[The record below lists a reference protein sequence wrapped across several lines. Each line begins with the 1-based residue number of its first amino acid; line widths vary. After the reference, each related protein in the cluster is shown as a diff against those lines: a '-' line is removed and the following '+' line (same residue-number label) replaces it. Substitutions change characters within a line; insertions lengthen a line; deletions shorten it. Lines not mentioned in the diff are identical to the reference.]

1 MPPPSLL
8 SLLPAASVSPRS
20 RRAARR
26 RPPTASRLPVRG
38 ARAASP
44 LHASSSSS
52 SGGGEGG
59 GGDELH
65 LLEKP
70 FPSPSPADED
80 ESESTEAAPA
90 LSTEEAL
97 ARFLN
102 PGTFAVGVVVG
113 GDGRTLDIDVG
124 AGGEPALM
132 LAKEA
137 VPMTGEEFEYLA
149 CDVASKDA
157 AQFAA
162 EGKVG
167 VVVSGGEGQGEAT
180 GGRNGKGRGRGSP
193 ALGVGTVVFTEVLG
207 RTLGGRPLLS
217 ARRLF
222 RRVAWHRVRQIKQL
236 NVPIKVKIFEWN
248 AGGLLTRIE
257 GLRAFLPKPE
267 MMTRPRNFTDL
278 KNTVGQQI
286 HVCITRIDEKA
297 NELIISEKEAW
308 AMTYLREGTLLQGTV
323 RKLFPYGAQIT
334 IGDTNRG
341 GLLHVSN
348 ITRGQLTSVGDV
360 LKVGEEVKAI
370 VIKSTA
376 PGRIALSTK
385 DLESE
390 PGLFLSNKEKV
401 FSEAEEMA
409 QRYRDQISEKHQPAE
424 LDSSFDEVAPFDDE
438 AVSYA
443 NWKWLRFS
451 KSDKTNF
458 NPRAESVLG
467 SSIFRDTEYSSRT
480 GRKLKAGNGS
490 FKYPIYYYRRA
501 QLGWHMIGSLEQQ
514 GDGGESECD
523 FYTSLVRSCRA
534 RRLPPPPPFDRNSA
548 LAALSYEKPR
558 RAAALK
564 RGRHRC
570 AIGGELEASMH
581 T

>member
-1 MPPPSLL
+1 M
-8 SLLPAASVSPRS
+8 
-20 RRAARR
+20 
-26 RPPTASRLPVRG
+26 
-38 ARAASP
+38 
-44 LHASSSSS
+44 
-52 SGGGEGG
+52 
-59 GGDELH
+59 
-65 LLEKP
+65 
-70 FPSPSPADED
+70 
-80 ESESTEAAPA
+80 
-90 LSTEEAL
+90 
-97 ARFLN
+97 
-102 PGTFAVGVVVG
+102 
-113 GDGRTLDIDVG
+113 
-124 AGGEPALM
+124 
-132 LAKEA
+132 
-137 VPMTGEEFEYLA
+137 
-149 CDVASKDA
+149 
-157 AQFAA
+157 
-162 EGKVG
+162 
-167 VVVSGGEGQGEAT
+167 
-180 GGRNGKGRGRGSP
+180 
-193 ALGVGTVVFTEVLG
+193 
-207 RTLGGRPLLS
+207 
-217 ARRLF
+217 
-222 RRVAWHRVRQIKQL
+222 
-236 NVPIKVKIFEWN
+236 PIKVKIFEWN

-458 NPRAESVLG
+458 NPRAESGL
-467 SSIFRDTEYSSRT
+467 
-480 GRKLKAGNGS
+480 
-490 FKYPIYYYRRA
+490 
-501 QLGWHMIGSLEQQ
+501 
-514 GDGGESECD
+514 
-523 FYTSLVRSCRA
+523 
-534 RRLPPPPPFDRNSA
+534 
-548 LAALSYEKPR
+548 
-558 RAAALK
+558 
-564 RGRHRC
+564 
-570 AIGGELEASMH
+570 
-581 T
+581 

>member
-8 SLLPAASVSPRS
+8 SLLPAASVSPGS
-20 RRAARR
+20 HRAARR

-44 LHASSSSS
+44 LHASS

-80 ESESTEAAPA
+80 EAESTEAAPA

-97 ARFLN
+97 APFLKFFQGKSTEPDEDDAAAEGGGGGGYVEEDEEDKGEGSAGAGAGGRGVVYYDPK
-102 PGTFAVGVVVG
+102 PGDLAVGVVVG
-113 GDGRTLDIDVG
+113 ADGRTLDIDVG

-162 EGKVG
+162 KGKVG
-167 VVVSGGEGQGEAT
+167 VVVSGGERQGEVT
-180 GGRNGKGRGRGSP
+180 GWRNGKGRGRGSP
-193 ALGVGTVVFTEVLG
+193 VLGVGTVVFTEVLG
-207 RTLGGRPLLS
+207 PTLGGRPLLS
-217 ARRLF
+217 ARRLLF
-222 RRVAWHRVRQIKQL
+222 RRVAWHRIKQL

-348 ITRGQLTSVGDV
+348 ITHGQLTSVGDV

-409 QRYRDQISEKHQPAE
+409 KRYRDQISETHQPAE

-443 NWKWLRFS
+443 NWRWLRFS

-458 NPRAESVLG
+458 NPRAESGL
-467 SSIFRDTEYSSRT
+467 
-480 GRKLKAGNGS
+480 
-490 FKYPIYYYRRA
+490 
-501 QLGWHMIGSLEQQ
+501 
-514 GDGGESECD
+514 
-523 FYTSLVRSCRA
+523 
-534 RRLPPPPPFDRNSA
+534 
-548 LAALSYEKPR
+548 
-558 RAAALK
+558 
-564 RGRHRC
+564 
-570 AIGGELEASMH
+570 
-581 T
+581 

>member
-97 ARFLN
+97 APFLKFFQGKSTEPDEDDAAAGGGGGGGGGYVEEDEEDKGEGSAGAGAGGRGVVYYDPK
-102 PGTFAVGVVVG
+102 PGDLAVGVVVG

-180 GGRNGKGRGRGSP
+180 GGRNGKGRGRGVISMESYDYELMAPICTTSWHNLYAP
-193 ALGVGTVVFTEVLG
+193 A
-207 RTLGGRPLLS
+207 
-217 ARRLF
+217 
-222 RRVAWHRVRQIKQL
+222 IKQL

-370 VIKSTA
+370 
-376 PGRIALSTK
+376 
-385 DLESE
+385 
-390 PGLFLSNKEKV
+390 KV

-458 NPRAESVLG
+458 NPRAESGL
-467 SSIFRDTEYSSRT
+467 
-480 GRKLKAGNGS
+480 
-490 FKYPIYYYRRA
+490 
-501 QLGWHMIGSLEQQ
+501 
-514 GDGGESECD
+514 
-523 FYTSLVRSCRA
+523 
-534 RRLPPPPPFDRNSA
+534 
-548 LAALSYEKPR
+548 
-558 RAAALK
+558 
-564 RGRHRC
+564 
-570 AIGGELEASMH
+570 
-581 T
+581 

>member
-1 MPPPSLL
+1 MPPPSLF
-8 SLLPAASVSPRS
+8 SLFPAASVSPRS

-26 RPPTASRLPVRG
+26 PPSASRLPIRG
-38 ARAASP
+38 PRAASP
-44 LHASSSSS
+44 LHVSSPSAAGGGGGG
-52 SGGGEGG
+52 GGGEGG

-70 FPSPSPADED
+70 FPSPSSADGDEAEMDPAP
-80 ESESTEAAPA
+80 PA

-97 ARFLN
+97 APFLKFFQVKSTEPDEDAAAEGGGRGYVEEYEDKGEGSAGAGAGGRGVVYYDPK
-102 PGTFAVGVVVG
+102 PGDLAVGVVVG

-137 VPMTGEEFEYLA
+137 VPMSGEEFEYLA

-157 AQFAA
+157 AQFAV
-162 EGKVG
+162 EGKLG
-167 VVVSGGEGQGEAT
+167 VVVSGGEGQGEVA

-193 ALGVGTVVFTEVLG
+193 AVGVGTVVFTEVLG

-222 RRVAWHRVRQIKQL
+222 RRVAWHRIKQL

-341 GLLHVSN
+341 
-348 ITRGQLTSVGDV
+348 
-360 LKVGEEVKAI
+360 
-370 VIKSTA
+370 
-376 PGRIALSTK
+376 TK

-409 QRYRDQISEKHQPAE
+409 QRYRDQISETHQPAE
-424 LDSSFDEVAPFDDE
+424 LDSSFDDVAPFDDE

-443 NWKWLRFS
+443 NWKWVRFS
-451 KSDKTNF
+451 KCDKTNY
-458 NPRAESVLG
+458 NPRAESGL
-467 SSIFRDTEYSSRT
+467 
-480 GRKLKAGNGS
+480 
-490 FKYPIYYYRRA
+490 
-501 QLGWHMIGSLEQQ
+501 
-514 GDGGESECD
+514 
-523 FYTSLVRSCRA
+523 
-534 RRLPPPPPFDRNSA
+534 
-548 LAALSYEKPR
+548 
-558 RAAALK
+558 
-564 RGRHRC
+564 
-570 AIGGELEASMH
+570 
-581 T
+581 

>member
-97 ARFLN
+97 APFLKFFQGKSTEPDEDDAAAGGGGGGGGGYVEEDEEDKGEGSAGAGAGGRGVVYYDPK
-102 PGTFAVGVVVG
+102 PGDLAVGVVVG

-409 QRYRDQISEKHQPAE
+409 QRCRDQISEKHQPAE

-458 NPRAESVLG
+458 NPRAES
-467 SSIFRDTEYSSRT
+467 
-480 GRKLKAGNGS
+480 
-490 FKYPIYYYRRA
+490 
-501 QLGWHMIGSLEQQ
+501 SL
-514 GDGGESECD
+514 
-523 FYTSLVRSCRA
+523 
-534 RRLPPPPPFDRNSA
+534 
-548 LAALSYEKPR
+548 
-558 RAAALK
+558 
-564 RGRHRC
+564 
-570 AIGGELEASMH
+570 
-581 T
+581 

>member
-97 ARFLN
+97 APFLKFFQGKSTEPDEDDAAAGGGGGGYVEEDEEDKGEGSAGAGAGGRGVVYYDPK
-102 PGTFAVGVVVG
+102 PGDLAVGVVVG

-222 RRVAWHRVRQIKQL
+222 RRVAWHRVRQVLYVSPFYIS
-236 NVPIKVKIFEWN
+236 WN
-248 AGGLLTRIE
+248 L
-257 GLRAFLPKPE
+257 
-267 MMTRPRNFTDL
+267 MN
-278 KNTVGQQI
+278 
-286 HVCITRIDEKA
+286 
-297 NELIISEKEAW
+297 
-308 AMTYLREGTLLQGTV
+308 
-323 RKLFPYGAQIT
+323 
-334 IGDTNRG
+334 
-341 GLLHVSN
+341 
-348 ITRGQLTSVGDV
+348 
-360 LKVGEEVKAI
+360 
-370 VIKSTA
+370 
-376 PGRIALSTK
+376 
-385 DLESE
+385 
-390 PGLFLSNKEKV
+390 
-401 FSEAEEMA
+401 
-409 QRYRDQISEKHQPAE
+409 
-424 LDSSFDEVAPFDDE
+424 
-438 AVSYA
+438 
-443 NWKWLRFS
+443 
-451 KSDKTNF
+451 
-458 NPRAESVLG
+458 
-467 SSIFRDTEYSSRT
+467 
-480 GRKLKAGNGS
+480 
-490 FKYPIYYYRRA
+490 
-501 QLGWHMIGSLEQQ
+501 
-514 GDGGESECD
+514 
-523 FYTSLVRSCRA
+523 
-534 RRLPPPPPFDRNSA
+534 
-548 LAALSYEKPR
+548 
-558 RAAALK
+558 
-564 RGRHRC
+564 
-570 AIGGELEASMH
+570 
-581 T
+581 